1 MWNLLANLDRRWMFA
16 LTFLVVGIPL
26 LMKIDLPQRASQMT
40 RNVFEAIEEL
50 PDGSDVLMPIDFD
63 PSTEG
68 ELQPMADAFVRH
80 CAEKRHKLYFLTI
93 WPQGVG
99 IIQRQIAILEKEYP
113 DYEYGQDYV
122 NLGYRPGYEAVI
134 DLIVS
139 DLPGLYDSDQNGTP
153 VTQIPMMKGIRNI
166 QQIPLI
172 VNVSAGDPGLKQWV
186 QLAASPY
193 ESIEIVGGT
202 TGVQASNL
210 YPYVPNQMIGMLA
223 GAIPAAQYESLLLEK
238 YPQIAERPNS
248 AVATRYMPSQEA
260 AHFMLILFIVLGN
273 LSMLGS
279 KDKRSV
285 A

>member
-1 MWNLLANLDRRWMFA
+1 MWNLLAKLDRRWMFV
-16 LTFLVVGIPL
+16 LTFLVIGIPL
-26 LMKIDLPQRASQMT
+26 LMEIHLPQRASKMT
-40 RNVFEAIEEL
+40 QNVFHAIEDL
-50 PDGSDVLMPIDFD
+50 PDGSRILMAMDFD

-80 CAEKRHKLYFLTI
+80 CAEKRHKMYFLTI
-93 WPQGVG
+93 WPQAVG
-99 IIQRQIAILEKEYP
+99 IVQRQITKLEKEYP
-113 DYEYGQDYV
+113 DYKYGEDHV

-139 DLPGLYDSDQNGTP
+139 DFPGLYDADQSGTP
-153 VTQIPMMKGIRNI
+153 VSQIPMMKGIKNI

-172 VNVSAGDPGLKQWV
+172 VNVSAGEPGLKEWV

-223 GAIPAAQYESLLLEK
+223 GAIPAAQYESLLLEE
-238 YPQIAERPNS
+238 YSHIAELPDS
-248 AVATRYMPSQEA
+248 SVATRFMPSQEA
-260 AHFMLILFIVLGN
+260 AHFMLVVFIILGN

-279 KDKRSV
+279 NSKRGD

>member
-1 MWNLLANLDRRWMFA
+1 MFA
-16 LTFLVVGIPL
+16 LTFLVVAIPL

-40 RNVFEAIEEL
+40 RNVFAAIEEL
-50 PDGSDVLMPIDFD
+50 PDGSDILMPIDFD

-193 ESIEIVGGT
+193 KSIEIVGGT

-238 YPQIAERPNS
+238 YAQIAERPNS

-279 KDKRSV
+279 KRKRG
-285 A
+285 AA